1 MFSVRIQKQL
11 VLWLTLLYVAV
22 NAFAVYKEF
31 FWIVLIPMAAMA
43 VWMTLFVPEK
53 IFWLIVFFVP
63 LSLNTDEF
71 LTSAPMAL
79 FLPTEPLL
87 FVMLVLTLIWMF
99 MGGVIDK
106 AILRHPIFI
115 IYVGV
120 YINWMIIT
128 SLTSEDPVVSF
139 KFTLAH
145 LWLFL
150 PVFVLG
156 THLFKK
162 TTNVRAFIWYYSIP
176 LLAVVAYTIIN
187 HAGYGFAEKPAHWVM
202 SPFFKDHTSY
212 GAILALMFPP
222 LMSLYF
228 IKDYTQLRKT
238 IIVFLLLVLGAGII
252 LSYTRAAWI
261 SLVGALGVWFII
273 YYRVRMATLLLF
285 TLGALFFFLSFYD
298 QIMMNLAKNDT
309 DSSDDIGKHIE
320 SISNISTDA
329 SNLER
334 LNRWDCA
341 ITMFQMRPVTGWGPG
356 TYQFYYA
363 SFQRPENLTIIS
375 TNFGDLGNAHSEF
388 LGPLA
393 ETGFPGMIIVIVLI
407 VVIFWRGIVTY
418 HALPPGEMKILLL
431 GAILGLTTYFIHGV
445 LNNYLDT
452 DKAAIPVWGFAAV
465 IAAADIYHRKKLS
478 STEKN

>member
-1 MFSVRIQKQL
+1 MFSFSVQKQL
-11 VLWLTLLYVAV
+11 ILWLSLVYVAI
-22 NAFAVYKEF
+22 NAIAIYNEF
-31 FWIVLIPMAAMA
+31 FWIALIPLACMAIWMA
-43 VWMTLFVPEK
+43 LFAPEK
-53 IFWLIVFFVP
+53 VFWLIVFFVP

-87 FVMLVLTLIWMF
+87 FGLLVLILIWLF
-99 MGGVIDK
+99 MDDVFDR

-150 PVFVLG
+150 PVFLLG
-156 THLFKK
+156 THLFKNTK
-162 TTNVRAFIWYYSIP
+162 NIRMFIWCYSIP
-176 LLAVVAYTIIN
+176 LLAVVTYTIIN

-212 GAILALMFPP
+212 GAILALLFPA
-222 LMSLYF
+222 LFSLYF
-228 IKDYTQLRKT
+228 IKDYTQLRKS
-238 IIVFLLLVLGAGII
+238 IIVFLLLVLAAGII

-261 SLVGALGVWFII
+261 SLVGALGVWFVI
-273 YYRVRMATLLLF
+273 YYRIRLATLTLFLL
-285 TLGALFFFLSFYD
+285 GGLFFFLSFYD
-298 QIMMNLAKNDT
+298 QIMINLAKNDT

-341 ITMFQMRPVTGWGPG
+341 ITMFNQRPLTGWGPG

-393 ETGFPGMIIVIVLI
+393 ETGLPGMLIMIVL
-407 VVIFWRGIVTY
+407 V
-418 HALPPGEMKILLL
+418 
-431 GAILGLTTYFIHGV
+431 
-445 LNNYLDT
+445 
-452 DKAAIPVWGFAAV
+452 
-465 IAAADIYHRKKLS
+465 
-478 STEKN
+478 